1 MNKKTKSFAVGLVA
15 VLCFLLVFAI
25 GFGVTGAWYQAKRQ
39 ASGTVKMDQG
49 IYLTFT
55 NLKELNE
62 KGDLTNKM
70 AGKILDKDDNVL
82 GSTESGLNSS
92 VAPASTVTIKN
103 PTITGGTASVPFYVR
118 AKVTYKVVLYS
129 NAEGAST
136 GDLDTEAGELSLTE
150 VGLTEEGL
158 FSTTALKFRNTDET
172 AAKNWVAGADG
183 WYYLGTA
190 VTTEGLTKVT
200 AGATPY
206 KLFEGD
212 DTSTLTFADYTTDRA
227 DIERGGPRV
236 TYKETADR
244 EVAQVLIV
252 LDIQVVQAQNM
263 TAEGLTG
270 LEWKAA

>member
-62 KGDLTNKM
+62 GDLTNKM
-70 AGKILDKDDNVL
+70 AGKILDKDGKVL

-136 GDLDTEAGELSLTE
+136 GDLDTKAGELSLTE

-212 DTSTLTFADYTTDRA
+212 DTSTLTFADYTTGRT

-236 TYKETADR
+236 TYKGTSDR